1 MKSDSEKLIDKLRY
15 CSGKEALFV
24 ICFYFCIP
32 SSDKVGIQVKY
43 LDLADLQPA
52 NLDGIIAVIKNEIL
66 KIDIKKLTIRFWIRW
81 QLRE

>member
-24 ICFYFCIP
+24 IYLYFCIP
-32 SSDKVGIQVKY
+32 LSDKVDIQVKY

-52 NLDGIIAVIKNEIL
+52 NLDGIIAVIQNEIL